1 MFFRIKNNFIF
12 FLIFYL
18 ILTSCVDNKI
28 YDYNIDGFNDY
39 YINDLEE
46 KITKINNSLIDVKIN
61 LSDYQFDD
69 NELELI
75 STISQINTVY
85 DYKSLNFDV
94 ETNEKINTILQ
105 KYNLYLVALTD
116 DRLVL
121 TNRYNCRLYYEDIL
135 DLNENVN
142 FLLFNSFDI
151 YNEVL
156 NNYYN

>member
-28 YDYNIDGFNDY
+28 YDYNMDGFNDY

-85 DYKSLNFDV
+85 DYKNLNFDA
-94 ETNEKINTILQ
+94 ETNEKINNILQ

>member
-28 YDYNIDGFNDY
+28 YDYNMDGFNDY

-69 NELELI
+69 EELELI
-75 STISQINTVY
+75 STMSQLNTVY
-85 DYKSLNFDV
+85 DYKNLNFDSD
-94 ETNEKINTILQ
+94 TNEKVKDILE
-105 KYNLYLVALTD
+105 KYDLYLVALTD

>member
-1 MFFRIKNNFIF
+1 MFFKIKNKFIF
-12 FLIFYL
+12 FLILYL

-28 YDYNIDGFNDY
+28 YDYNMDGFNDY

-85 DYKSLNFDV
+85 DYKNLNFDV
-94 ETNEKINTILQ
+94 ETTEKINTILQ